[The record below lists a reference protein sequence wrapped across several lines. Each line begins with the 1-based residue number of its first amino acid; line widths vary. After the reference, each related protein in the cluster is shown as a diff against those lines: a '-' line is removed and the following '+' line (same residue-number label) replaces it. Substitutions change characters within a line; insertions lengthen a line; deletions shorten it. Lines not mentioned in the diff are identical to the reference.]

1 MAQQEL
7 RCERCEA
14 SFQTRE
20 SMEAHWVEAHEVERH
35 ESVRC
40 GQCGSEFEARAQL
53 DKHTREQHPSPER
66 PRGESPHSGH
76 EAGRERSRE
85 P

>member
-1 MAQQEL
+1 MARQEI
-7 RCERCEA
+7 RCERCQA
-14 SFQTRE
+14 RFPTRE
-20 SMEAHWVEAHEVERH
+20 AMEAHWVEAHEVERH

-53 DKHTREQHPSPER
+53 DKHMREQHPSPER
-66 PRGESPHSGH
+66 PRGESSVSGH
-76 EAGRERSRE
+76 EAPPDEGRE

>member
-7 RCERCEA
+7 RCERCQA

-20 SMEAHWVEAHEVERH
+20 AMEAHWVDAHEVERD

-40 GQCGSEFEARAQL
+40 GDCGSEFEARAQL
-53 DKHTREQHPSPER
+53 DKHMREQHPSAQR
-66 PRGESPHSGH
+66 PRGES
-76 EAGRERSRE
+76 AVTGREARPDESRE